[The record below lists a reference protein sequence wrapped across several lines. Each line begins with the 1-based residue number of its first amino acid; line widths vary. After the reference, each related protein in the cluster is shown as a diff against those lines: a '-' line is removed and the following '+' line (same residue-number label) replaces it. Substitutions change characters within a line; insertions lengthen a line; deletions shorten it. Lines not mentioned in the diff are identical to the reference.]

1 MPDGPA
7 APAFLTTREVAT
19 LLRVR
24 ERKVYEMAA
33 DGAIPCR
40 RVTGKLLFP
49 RVEVEAWL
57 AGGAGTPAASLPA
70 TPPATPAATP
80 AAAFAAAPAATSAVT
95 SAATSAA
102 ISAAVPPDVVAG
114 SHDPLLD
121 WAIRE
126 SGSGLATLFD
136 GSLDGLDRVA
146 AGRAIAG
153 GMHVLE
159 AAGADWN
166 RGHAMGR
173 AGHAPVALVEW
184 AWRQQGLIV
193 APDLAPAIRS
203 VADLSGRRVA
213 QRQPSA
219 GAGLLLAHLLER
231 AGVDD
236 VTFLP
241 ELARTE
247 TDAAAAVASGKAD
260 VAPGLAAVA
269 RQFGLPFVPTMRERF
284 DLLVDRRAWFEPPMQ
299 ALLRFAHT
307 EAFAAKAR
315 DLGGYDVS
323 GLGTVRWNAP

>member
-1 MPDGPA
+1 MAQPSA
-7 APAFLTTREVAT
+7 APAFFTTREVAE

-33 DGAIPCR
+33 EGAIPCR

-49 RVEVEAWL
+49 RAEVEAWL
-57 AGGAGTPAASLPA
+57 AGGATAVSPAGA
-70 TPPATPAATP
+70 
-80 AAAFAAAPAATSAVT
+80 
-95 SAATSAA
+95 
-102 ISAAVPPDVVAG
+102 PPDVVAG

-146 AGRAIAG
+146 GRRAIAG
-153 GMHVLE
+153 GMHVFE
-159 AAGADWN
+159 AGQGEGDPGDWN
-166 RGHAMGR
+166 RGHAARR
-173 AGHAPVALVEW
+173 AGHAPVVLVEW
-184 AWRQQGLIV
+184 VTRQQGLI
-193 APDLAPAIRS
+193 LAPALATAIRS
-203 VADLSGRRVA
+203 VADLAGRRVA

-231 AGVDD
+231 AGVRD

-247 TDAAAAVASGKAD
+247 TEAAAAVASGKAD
-260 VAPGLAAVA
+260 AAPGLEAVA
-269 RQFGLPFVPTMRERF
+269 RQFGLPFLPTMRERF

-307 EAFAAKAR
+307 DAFAAKAR
-315 DLGGYDVS
+315 DLGGYDVT

>member
-1 MPDGPA
+1 
-7 APAFLTTREVAT
+7 VAE

-49 RVEVEAWL
+49 RAEIEAWL
-57 AGGAGTPAASLPA
+57 AGGA
-70 TPPATPAATP
+70 
-80 AAAFAAAPAATSAVT
+80 AAPAAPFV
-95 SAATSAA
+95 AASTGA
-102 ISAAVPPDVVAG
+102 PPDIVAG

-126 SGSGLATLFD
+126 SGSGLATFFD
-136 GSLDGLDRVA
+136 GSLDGLARVA
-146 AGRAIAG
+146 ERRAIAG
-153 GMHVLE
+153 GMHVFE
-159 AAGADWN
+159 AEGGDWN
-166 RGHAMGR
+166 VGHARAR
-173 AGHAPVALVEW
+173 AGHAPVVLVEW
-184 AWRQQGLIV
+184 AMRQQGLI
-193 APDLAPAIRS
+193 LAPGLSEAIRS
-203 VADLSGRRVA
+203 VAELAGRRVA

-231 AGVDD
+231 GGVRD

-247 TDAAAAVASGKAD
+247 TEAAAAVASGKAD
-260 VAPGLAAVA
+260 AAPGLEAVA
-269 RQFGLPFVPTMRERF
+269 RQFGLPFAPTMRERF

-299 ALLRFAHT
+299 ALLRFARG
-307 EAFAAKAR
+307 EEFAAKAR
-315 DLGGYDVS
+315 DLGGYDTS